1 MGDPMSST
9 FSRLVARV
17 CELIGIRPDYFYE
30 LGLDAIVRRDYR
42 RAAWAYR
49 LSTII
54 DPELVEGW
62 YSWAMANTDRGNFH
76 AAIEGYSKGLHIEPN
91 DASALV
97 SRSNLYRWIGDLQS
111 AAADLDEAV
120 RLDPESP
127 VSLEARGCFLLD
139 QRKFDLA
146 IEDFTEALRSDAR
159 YAPAYLYRGLACHCL
174 GKYEQ
179 AIADYT
185 SAIEVEARYVFSL
198 AFSGLISPRQ
208 EKSHQMAI
216 VPQRLGLN
224 IRSEPCY
231 ATAFFN
237 RGLAHYDRAEHQ
249 LAISDF
255 KMAAACDP
263 TYLNPP
269 DRDS

>member
-1 MGDPMSST
+1 VSST
-9 FSRLVARV
+9 LGRFIASVCLRL
-17 CELIGIRPDYFYE
+17 GISPEYFYE
-30 LGLDAIVRRDYR
+30 LGLQAMVRRDYR

-54 DPELVEGW
+54 DPGLVEGW

-76 AAIEGYSKGLHIEPN
+76 VAIEGYSKGLHIEPN

-97 SRSNLYRWIGDLQS
+97 SRSNLYRWTGDLQR

-127 VSLEARGCFLLD
+127 VHLEARGCFLLD

-146 IEDFTEALRSDAR
+146 IEDFTEALKSDPR
-159 YAPAYLYRGLACHCL
+159 YATAYLYRGLAYHCL

-198 AFSGLISPRQ
+198 AVSGFVSPKQ
-208 EKSHQMAI
+208 KKSGQMAI
-216 VPQRLGLN
+216 IPQRLGFN

-237 RGLAHYDRAEHQ
+237 RGLARYDRAEHQ
-249 LAISDF
+249 LALDDF
-255 KMAAACDP
+255 KMAAAYDP

-269 DRDS
+269 DRRP